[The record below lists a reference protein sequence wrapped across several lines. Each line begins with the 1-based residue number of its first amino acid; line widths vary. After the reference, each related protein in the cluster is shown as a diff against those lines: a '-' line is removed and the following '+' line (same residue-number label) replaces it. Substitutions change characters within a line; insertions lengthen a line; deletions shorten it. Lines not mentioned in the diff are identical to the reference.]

1 MNPPFR
7 RNLHL
12 KILAEAIK
20 HLKDEKSVCVNLSP
34 IRWLQDPIA
43 KNKKNSDFN
52 KFEESVAKHIEQ
64 LNAIKASEAQ
74 ALFGAGFWNNLGV
87 YVCKINKF
95 YFYKDYAKTLV
106 PEMWPFVEK
115 VGLPLFNKTLS
126 ICRVYDM
133 YSKNKDLPYWIK
145 CSRVHGHPGQK
156 DEFDCITPKYEL
168 VFNVKG
174 NEGRE
179 VYFKSENEANN
190 FFKTMNL
197 MFYKFLKKLGC
208 WPTDDFNK
216 GLPFLGDAINPRTGL
231 KGYTSEWTD
240 EDLMLYFGITYEE
253 QKVIEETME
262 KYK

>member
-1 MNPPFR
+1 MNPPYS

-12 KILAEAIK
+12 KILEKAITK
-20 HLKDEKSVCVNLSP
+20 LKDENSVCVNLSP
-34 IRWLQDPIA
+34 IRWLQDPLA
-43 KNKKNSDFN
+43 KYKKGSDL
-52 KFEESVAKHIEQ
+52 KRFEKSVAKHIEQ
-64 LNAIKASEAQ
+64 LNAIKSSEAQ
-74 ALFGAGFWNNLGV
+74 ALFGVYFWNNLGV

-95 YFYKDYAKTLV
+95 YFYKDYAKTLA
-106 PEMWPFVEK
+106 PEMWTFVEK
-115 VGLPLFNKTLS
+115 IGLPLFNKTLG

-133 YSKNKDLPYWIK
+133 YSKNKHLPYWIK

-179 VYFKSENEANN
+179 VYFKSKNEANN

-208 WPTDDFNK
+208 WPTTDFNK
-216 GLPFLGDAINPRTGL
+216 GLPFLGDTINPRTGL
-231 KGYTSEWTD
+231 KGYEGEWTD
-240 EDLMLYFGITYEE
+240 DDLYKFFNITSEE
-253 QKVIEETME
+253 QKIIEKEMK
-262 KYK
+262 KYS

>member
-1 MNPPFR
+1 MKFDCIIMNPPYQ

-95 YFYKDYAKTLV
+95 L
-106 PEMWPFVEK
+106 
-115 VGLPLFNKTLS
+115 LL
-126 ICRVYDM
+126 
-133 YSKNKDLPYWIK
+133 
-145 CSRVHGHPGQK
+145 
-156 DEFDCITPKYEL
+156 
-168 VFNVKG
+168 
-174 NEGRE
+174 
-179 VYFKSENEANN
+179 
-190 FFKTMNL
+190 
-197 MFYKFLKKLGC
+197 KFLFRICLSSNGM
-208 WPTDDFNK
+208 
-216 GLPFLGDAINPRTGL
+216 I
-231 KGYTSEWTD
+231 SSSSH
-240 EDLMLYFGITYEE
+240 
-253 QKVIEETME
+253 
-262 KYK
+262 